1 MANKQARGKGSQ
13 LEKSL
18 LSKLHE
24 MLPTQVKV
32 YYIVWKYAKHLLP
45 KDVDTFEDLTKAYE
59 GFTAG
64 MDEAHCER
72 WLAEESVQ
80 TAVKYLLK
88 RLHGQKLIELYEI
101 YFDKAKTDVQAFQAF
116 SKFSEKFFE
125 EDGEDELR
133 SILNETR
140 LGDGGGE
147 D

>member
-1 MANKQARGKGSQ
+1 MANKQAKGKGSQ

-24 MLPTQVKV
+24 MLPTDTKV
-32 YYIVWKYAKHLLP
+32 YFIVWKYAPHLLP
-45 KDVDTFEDLTKAYE
+45 KKVDTFEELTASYS
-59 GFTAG
+59 GFTKG

-72 WLAEESVQ
+72 WLAEETVQ
-80 TAVKYLLK
+80 AAVKYLLK
-88 RLHGQKLIELYEI
+88 RLHGQRLIELYEI

-133 SILNETR
+133 SILNETK
-140 LGDGGGE
+140 LNDGGDE
-147 D
+147 Y

>member
-1 MANKQARGKGSQ
+1 MANKLAKGKSAQ
-13 LEKSL
+13 LEQSL
-18 LSKLHE
+18 LQKLHE

-45 KDVDTFEDLTKAYE
+45 KKIDTFEELRTEYQ
-59 GFTAG
+59 GFTDG

-80 TAVKYLLK
+80 AAVKYLLK
-88 RLHGQKLIELYEI
+88 RMHNQKLIELYEI
-101 YFDKAKTDVQAFQAF
+101 YFERAKTDVQAFQAF

-133 SILNETR
+133 SILNNTD
-140 LGDGGGE
+140 LCDK
-147 D
+147 